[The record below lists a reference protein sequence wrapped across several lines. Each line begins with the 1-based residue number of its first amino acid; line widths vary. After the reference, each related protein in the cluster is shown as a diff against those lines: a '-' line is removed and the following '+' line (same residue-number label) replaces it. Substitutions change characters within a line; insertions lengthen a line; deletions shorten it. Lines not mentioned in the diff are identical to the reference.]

1 MIRESAIPVHD
12 ASTCS
17 CCSTA
22 GGSTPSVQRPASATD
37 LRVGGWA
44 ARTTLFSSPSVTVGA
59 TRCRP
64 GTEAIGPECRVNTP
78 VIAFARRGLFVLH
91 VRGEQFLADPN
102 QVIVQNPADSFRS
115 SHPGAIGDDTTW
127 FAFAPEV
134 VRDALSALDPS
145 VEERPDRPFIMTH
158 VASDP
163 RTYLLQRLAFEHC
176 TKHEQVDPIF
186 LQEIGIALA
195 HRVAAALYKAAGSSP
210 RQHVRPDTMR
220 AHRECAEQVKV
231 MLASRFKDRLTL
243 EEIAASVHVAPCHL
257 CRLFRRYTGL
267 PIHRY
272 LNRIRLRAAINRFL
286 DPAANLAGVAT
297 DMGFASHSHFSDA
310 FRKEFGMTPSAV
322 RDGLL
327 AGRAMREWC
336 TALA

>member
-1 MIRESAIPVHD
+1 MIRESANTVHEH
-12 ASTCS
+12 CS
-17 CCSTA
+17 CGCGT
-22 GGSTPSVQRPASATD
+22 TQSVERPASAVD

-44 ARTTLFSSPSVTVGA
+44 ARTTLFSSESVTIGA

-64 GTEAIGPECRVNTP
+64 ASETIGPECCSGSA

-102 QVIVQNPADSFRS
+102 QVILQNPSDEFRS

-127 FAFAPEV
+127 FALSPEV
-134 VRDALSALDPS
+134 IRDAAAPFDPTI
-145 VEERPDRPFIMTH
+145 EDRPNHPFILSH
-158 VASDP
+158 IASDP

-176 TKHEQVDPIF
+176 TKHEQTDPIF
-186 LQEIGIALA
+186 LQELGISLA
-195 HRVAAALYKAAGSSP
+195 QRVVAGAYKALGAHA
-210 RQHVRPDTMR
+210 RHQARADTLR
-220 AHRECAEQVKV
+220 AHRECAEHVKV
-231 MLASRFKDRLTL
+231 MLASRYKDRLTL

-322 RDGLL
+322 RDGLI
-327 AGRAMREWC
+327 AGRVMREWC
-336 TALA
+336 SAVA

>member
-1 MIRESAIPVHD
+1 MIRESATPVHD
-12 ASTCS
+12 HSS
-17 CCSTA
+17 CGCGT
-22 GGSTPSVQRPASATD
+22 TPSIQRPASALD

-44 ARTTLFSSPSVTVGA
+44 ARTTLFSSESITIGA

-64 GTEAIGPECRVNTP
+64 ATESIGPESRTGSAV
-78 VIAFARRGLFVLH
+78 VAFARRGLFVLH
-91 VRGEQFLADPN
+91 VQGEQFLADPN
-102 QVIVQNPADSFRS
+102 QVILQNPADVFRS
-115 SHPGAIGDDTTW
+115 SHPGSIGDDTTW
-127 FAFAPEV
+127 FAISHDV
-134 VRDALSALDPS
+134 IRDAAAPFDPS
-145 VEERPDRPFIMTH
+145 AEERPDEPFILTH
-158 VASDP
+158 IASDP

-176 TKHEQVDPIF
+176 TKHDQNDPLF

-195 HRVAAALYKAAGSSP
+195 QRVVAASYKAVGTRA
-210 RQHVRPDTMR
+210 RHQARPDTLR
-220 AHRECAEQVKV
+220 AHRECAEHVKV
-231 MLASRFKDRLTL
+231 MLASKYKERLTL

-310 FRKEFGMTPSAV
+310 FRKEFGLTPSAV
-322 RDGLL
+322 RDGLI
-327 AGRAMREWC
+327 AGRAMRDWC
-336 TALA
+336 SAVA